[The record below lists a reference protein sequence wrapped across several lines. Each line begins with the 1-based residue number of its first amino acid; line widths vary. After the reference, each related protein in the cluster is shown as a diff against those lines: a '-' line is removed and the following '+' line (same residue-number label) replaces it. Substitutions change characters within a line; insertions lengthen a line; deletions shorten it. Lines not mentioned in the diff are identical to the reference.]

1 MMMMGGN
8 KQVST
13 QNEGGGGGGSNNGGG
28 EGSLTLKKGPWT
40 ASEDAVLAEYVRTH
54 GEGNWNAVQKNTGLA
69 RCGKSCRLRWAN
81 HLRPNLKKGAFSPDE
96 ERIIVELHAKM
107 GNKWARMA
115 TQLPGRTDNEIK
127 NYWNT
132 RVKRKQRHGLPLYP
146 PDIQPLYSQHQQS
159 QHHSQPATPIPSP
172 PTTSTSSFSFQ
183 TPTTSLHS
191 SKLTPPPHPHHILRS
206 ASQPLLYNPHSAPT
220 QPPLHILSPASTPPH
235 VSPLQS
241 PHNPPFST
249 LPLFDSSTSNTS
261 NNNITTTSATKTAL
275 SDHFYFPRTSPSF
288 QTPVRYKRFRH
299 DASESNNNNH
309 DIAVN
314 GSSSTNA
321 SFMSPFSPFLK
332 SALFDPHT
340 ATVTTSSL
348 TPQHYPS
355 CSLDP
360 VTLDLASSSRILHS
374 YFDSGQF
381 ISTPGF
387 VYPLKTELPSN
398 QMLSQDGNLEVTV
411 DTKGNDSSSNDHHNN
426 QHQNL
431 SMPISGSGL
440 LEDMLEEAQVL
451 AGNNEIMRR
460 QSCLVGFGSSSEGL
474 ASVMKAKEETPE
486 QINSTTHEDYSRLL
500 NVIPASIPIPEW
512 FNDTGEGSNGQ
523 SSVITDDNLGLEMH
537 HIAPLLPVD
546 IAADHGRTPSSRSWD
561 NLPGIC

>member
-1 MMMMGGN
+1 MMMIGGN
-8 KQVST
+8 KQIVTT
-13 QNEGGGGGGSNNGGG
+13 QNEGGGGSSSGGG
-28 EGSLTLKKGPWT
+28 EGGSLTLKKGPWT
-40 ASEDAVLAEYVRTH
+40 AAEDALLAEYVRTH

-132 RVKRKQRHGLPLYP
+132 RVKRRQRQGLPLYP
-146 PDIQPLYSQHQQS
+146 PDIQPLYSHHEQNQQ
-159 QHHSQPATPIPSP
+159 HSQLGTPIPSP
-172 PTTSTSSFSFQ
+172 PTSSAPSFSFQ
-183 TPTTSLHS
+183 TPPSLHGTM
-191 SKLTPPPHPHHILRS
+191 LTPPPHPYHMIPRS
-206 ASQPLLYNPHSAPT
+206 ASQPLLYNPNSAATPPPPHSPSPALT
-220 QPPLHILSPASTPPH
+220 SPPLASPSPSTPPH

-241 PHNPPFST
+241 PHNPSFTT

-261 NNNITTTSATKTAL
+261 NNNITTTSATNTTPP
-275 SDHFYFPRTSPSF
+275 DFFFPINSPSL
-288 QTPVRYKRFRH
+288 QNPLRCKRFRH
-299 DASESNNNNH
+299 DGSESNNNNH
-309 DIAVN
+309 NIAVN
-314 GSSSTNA
+314 ASSNINSN
-321 SFMSPFSPFLK
+321 FMLPFSPLLK
-332 SALFDPHT
+332 SALFNSHT

-355 CSLDP
+355 YSLDP
-360 VTLDLASSSRILHS
+360 ITLDLASSSRIFRPH
-374 YFDSGQF
+374 FDSGQF

-398 QMLSQDGNLEVTV
+398 QLLSQDGNLEVTL
-411 DTKGNDSSSNDHHNN
+411 DTKGNNYSSNDHNN
-426 QHQNL
+426 HHHNL

-460 QSCLVGFGSSSEGL
+460 QSCLVGFSSSSEVL
-474 ASVMKAKEETPE
+474 DS
-486 QINSTTHEDYSRLL
+486 
-500 NVIPASIPIPEW
+500 
-512 FNDTGEGSNGQ
+512 GQ
-523 SSVITDDNLGLEMH
+523 STK
-537 HIAPLLPVD
+537 
-546 IAADHGRTPSSRSWD
+546 
-561 NLPGIC
+561 